1 VLSKE
6 SDDKQ
11 QPITSDEAETLSF
24 TSDEKS
30 EIEEISPISDN
41 VKRITE
47 ALDALESDIIQ
58 QEDITPYQQ
67 QSQTSKTV
75 EGLIDELDVI
85 ESDLRLTTLN
95 DDIRHTLEDHTA
107 VFSSKDELVD
117 EDLLPKT
124 IEQEHF
130 HDISKDETLSNTEL
144 DSRYST
150 LLDHIDSLEKTLL
163 EFQPSPSSINET
175 VTTTT
180 TTDIKKDKEDATHT
194 EQQISTL
201 EDGKPAESDVNIND
215 LAKTMEGILAT
226 PVRTIINPYEKIA
239 HEEHITHSGL
249 ETALE
254 QILATTH
261 YPSKYTKLIPPID
274 TITSTDELKD
284 QHEEIQTE
292 QSKDI
297 STTHYSSKYTKLISP
312 IDTITSTDELK
323 DQHEEI
329 QTEQSEDISTTA
341 DQKTISNDEVITP
354 VEEKDSANIL
364 DKATS
369 IVTDIISSITHVL
382 PTTTTEDTTVSTKE
396 DITSEVPTTE
406 VDETTTTKSIITSEK
421 ESISPFVTE
430 DETKVIESDASEQ
443 HSTTGLVEIMKT
455 SLPSSLQS
463 IISDSI
469 STEES
474 TVPVEEDHK
483 TISTTKIETTDE
495 IRSKEDETT

>member
-58 QEDITPYQQ
+58 QEDITQYQQ

-85 ESDLRLTTLN
+85 ESDLRSTTLN
-95 DDIRHTLEDHTA
+95 DDIRHTLEDHTT

-117 EDLLPKT
+117 EDLLPKP

-180 TTDIKKDKEDATHT
+180 TTDIKEDKEDATHT

-292 QSKDI
+292 QSKDT
-297 STTHYSSKYTKLISP
+297 STTHYPSKYTKLISP
-312 IDTITSTDELK
+312 IDTITSTDELE

-341 DQKTISNDEVITP
+341 DQKAISIEEVITP

-382 PTTTTEDTTVSTKE
+382 PTTTTEETTLSTKE

-406 VDETTTTKSIITSEK
+406 VDETTTSEK
-421 ESISPFVTE
+421 ESISPVVTE
-430 DETKVIESDASEQ
+430 DKTKVIESDASEQ
-443 HSTTGLVEIMKT
+443 HSTTGLVEIMKNL
-455 SLPSSLQS
+455 LPSRLQS